1 MIGPIMQ
8 AWRAAGRT
16 GDPRLLGLAYFGIN
30 ERRHSE
36 YDEFLR
42 SYYAYAGDHADTVA
56 DGAVRTSCQIRAVI
70 DEFADIGMTDLVLTP
85 TLADLDEV
93 DRLAE
98 IVS

>member
-1 MIGPIMQ
+1 MSSFAVTTPM
-8 AWRAAGRT
+8 
-16 GDPRLLGLAYFGIN
+16 P
-30 ERRHSE
+30 
-36 YDEFLR
+36 
-42 SYYAYAGDHADTVA
+42 DTIA

>member
-1 MIGPIMQ
+1 MP
-8 AWRAAGRT
+8 
-16 GDPRLLGLAYFGIN
+16 
-30 ERRHSE
+30 
-36 YDEFLR
+36 
-42 SYYAYAGDHADTVA
+42 DTIA